1 MLILQSALVQNFWLG
16 CHMNKNFGSQ
26 IRVVVVDDHVL
37 FREGL
42 VAIIRSEP
50 SIEVIGQAGNVHE
63 AVELMGSLKPDLVLM
78 DFGLPDGTG
87 VDATRAILKEDPH
100 CKIVFLTMSEEDED
114 LFSAVRSG
122 AKGYLLKNIHPSKLV
137 ATIKSVYEGESALS
151 RSMTLRLMEELAR
164 TKEPLHTGD
173 PTLTRRELDVLRELA
188 GGFSISEIAEHLFIA
203 ENTVKYHV
211 HSILDKLGL
220 SDRREAADYA
230 KKHGLINRD

>member
-1 MLILQSALVQNFWLG
+1 
-16 CHMNKNFGSQ
+16 MNKIYQ
-26 IRVVVVDDHVL
+26 EPIRIVVVDDHVL

-42 VAIIRSEP
+42 MAIIRSEP
-50 SIEVIGQAGNVHE
+50 DLEVVGQAGNVKE
-63 AVELMGSLKPDLVLM
+63 AVALIGSLMPDVVLM

-87 VDATRAILKEDPH
+87 VDATRAVLSEYPE
-100 CKIVFLTMSEEDED
+100 CRIVFLTMSEEDDD

-122 AKGYLLKNIHPSKLV
+122 AKGYLLKNMHPSKLV

-164 TKEPLHTGD
+164 TKAPQHTGD
-173 PTLTRRELDVLRELA
+173 PTLTRRELEVLRELSF
-188 GGFSISEIAEHLFIA
+188 GFSNSEIAEHLFIS

-220 SDRREAADYA
+220 SDRREAAEYA
-230 KKHGLINRD
+230 KKHGLAK